1 MHLPQKNKELN
12 EMGDPHLKIHE
23 MRLAKYMDRMYDM
36 VQGKLKKY
44 CQLAEKEIFYELDKV
59 ITCQLSMEI
68 YSDNN
73 DLNQYTAL
81 DGVSSTLSTN
91 IPLLDVIINI
101 DLFTAH
107 FGDRN
112 KVVRIIKELFNHC
125 TNMKKLLLKHGKLIL
140 NILMLKYEKKCHL
153 YQNKALNC
161 TLVSGGKLCRGDRTL
176 SFDMNSRPDSKD
188 EFLAVYVG

>member
-1 MHLPQKNKELN
+1 
-12 EMGDPHLKIHE
+12 MGDPHLKIHE

-153 YQNKALNC
+153 Y
-161 TLVSGGKLCRGDRTL
+161 
-176 SFDMNSRPDSKD
+176 
-188 EFLAVYVG
+188 